1 MTEATAHT
9 ADTAHAIDLMDLD
22 PFETGRDAE
31 LFALLR
37 DADPLHWNAEPDG
50 GAGFWSVTR
59 YDDVKAVAS
68 DPELFTVVHGTQI
81 PSRRAE
87 GEGARSIHHVDPP
100 EHGPLRRIAST
111 HMRPAR
117 VKDLEGDI
125 RAVIDAL
132 LDDAVGAGDIDFV
145 HSVSS
150 QLPLVMI
157 GRLLGAPLED
167 CPHLLRWT
175 NQMASEDPDY
185 SEGPE
190 TAVRARDEAFAYFRG
205 LEEQRRE
212 CPMDDLV
219 SALAAAELDGVPLQR
234 GYLDAYYLILMVAG
248 NETTRNL
255 LSGGIAALAQN
266 PQWWDAMR
274 RDPDQIRVVV
284 EEMVRWVTPVIS
296 MRRTATRELEMHGKT
311 IAAGDKVVMWFTSAN
326 RDERAFERPDEFRG
340 DRFPNEHLGFGW
352 GTHACLGANLARLEA
367 RLFFERLIERGL
379 EVEVTADPA
388 RLRSNFFRGIKRLPV
403 RIQQGGGAG
412 GARRG

>member
-1 MTEATAHT
+1 MTHTTTDAT
-9 ADTAHAIDLMDLD
+9 AIDLMDLD
-22 PFETGRDAE
+22 PFEAGRDAAV
-31 LFALLR
+31 FARLR
-37 DADPLHWNAEPDG
+37 DEDPLHWNDEPAG
-50 GAGFWSVTR
+50 GPGFWSVTR
-59 YDDVKAVAS
+59 YEDVKTVAS
-68 DPELFTVVHGTQI
+68 DPELFTVVDGTQI
-81 PSRRAE
+81 QSRRAE

-100 EHGPLRRIAST
+100 EHGPLRKIAAT

-125 RAVIDAL
+125 RAVIDSL
-132 LDDAVGAGDIDFV
+132 LDDAQSAREVDFV

-167 CPHLLRWT
+167 CPNLLRWT

-190 TAVRARDEAFAYFRG
+190 TAVAARDEVFSYFQG
-205 LEEQRRE
+205 LEKQRLA
-212 CPMDDLV
+212 CPKDDLI
-219 SALAAAELDGVPLQR
+219 SALAAAELDGVPLAR

-255 LSGGIAALAQN
+255 LSGGVAALAEN

-274 RDPDQIRVVV
+274 ENPEKIRVVV

-296 MRRTATRELEMHGKT
+296 MRRTATREIEMHGKT
-311 IAAGDKVVMWFTSAN
+311 IAAGDKVVMWFASAN
-326 RDERAFERPDEFRG
+326 RDDRAFERADAFVG

-367 RLFFERLIERGL
+367 RLFFERIIERGL
-379 EVEVTADPA
+379 EIEVTADPA

-403 RIQQGGGAG
+403 RIGTSAG
-412 GARRG
+412 GARG